1 MAKKILINTL
11 GNLTILKD
19 KKNSSLQ
26 DDSWELKRQ
35 RYESGSF
42 NELEISQ
49 NEKWNQYTI
58 LERGRRMVH
67 FLETMVSGLKF
78 SDEEIMALLFVK
90 EDYYVKES

>member
-49 NEKWNQYTI
+49 NEKWNQFSI
-58 LERGRRMVH
+58 LERGRNMVH

-90 EDYYVKES
+90 KDYYVKES

>member
-1 MAKKILINTL
+1 MAKTNDS
-11 GNLTILKD
+11 NLKLP
-19 KKNSSLQ
+19 
-26 DDSWELKRQ
+26 ELFAK
-35 RYESGSF
+35 
-42 NELEISQ
+42 